1 MFLAIGFMTGCEKE
15 KTVKKPTKKP
25 PKKVEETVAKPTYKN
40 QFPLSG
46 IPTNDNVDSR
56 AVAIMVSNAPEARPQ
71 SGLNKADIVF
81 EFYAESNITRFLA
94 IYQSQKPEKIGPVRS
109 AREYF
114 VRAAKV
120 YNAFYVAHGYS
131 EPARKLLQSSFIDN
145 INGMAYDGVYFH
157 RDNSRYAPHN
167 SYTSYGDV
175 EKAASKL
182 NKSLAGAPTAYKFYE
197 EKEIA
202 AIQGNMANEVAVN
215 YGGSDFN
222 VTYKYDAVSKKYTR
236 YVKGAQWTD
245 KESGTPIE
253 IENIFITEMKTTV
266 PVPADKLKMIDV
278 QSGGLAYLIQN
289 GKVTECTWENRDGA
303 IRPML
308 NGEELKLVPGHT
320 WINSIPT
327 GNLKKIVTVQ

>member
-1 MFLAIGFMTGCEKE
+1 MFLAIGLFAGCSKE
-15 KTVKKPTKKP
+15 KSVTKPVKKP
-25 PKKVEETVAKPTYKN
+25 PKKVEPVEVSKYKY

-46 IPTNDNVDSR
+46 IPTNESVDGR
-56 AVAIMVSNAPEARPQ
+56 AVGIMISNAPEARPQ
-71 SGLNKADIVF
+71 SGLNRADIVF

-94 IYQSQKPEKIGPVRS
+94 IYQSEKPEKIGPVRS

-114 VRAAKV
+114 VKTAKV

-131 EPARKLLQSSFIDN
+131 EPARKLLQSGFIDN

-157 RDNSRYAPHN
+157 RDNSRVAPHN

-175 EKAASKL
+175 EKAAVKL
-182 NKSLAGAPTAYKFYE
+182 NKSLTGAPTAYKFYGD
-197 EKEIA
+197 KEIA
-202 AIQGNMANEVAVN
+202 SIKGNVANEVLVN

-222 VTYKYDAVSKKYTR
+222 VTYKFDVTSKKYTR
-236 YVKGAQWTD
+236 YVNGTQWLD
-245 KESGTPIE
+245 KDSGKPIE
-253 IENIFITEMKTTV
+253 IENIFITEMKTSV
-266 PVPADKLKMIDV
+266 PVPEAKLKEIDV

-289 GKVTECTWENRDGA
+289 GKITECTWENRDGA

-308 NGEELKLVPGHT
+308 NGQELKLVPGHT

-327 GNLKKIVTVQ
+327 GNLAKNVKVQ